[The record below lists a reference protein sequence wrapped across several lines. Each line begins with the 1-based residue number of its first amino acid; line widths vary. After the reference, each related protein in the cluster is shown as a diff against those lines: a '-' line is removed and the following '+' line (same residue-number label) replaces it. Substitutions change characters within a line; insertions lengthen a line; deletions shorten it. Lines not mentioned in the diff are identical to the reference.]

1 MFEVGCQICIKARQ
15 DFSYLCGSY
24 TALIIH
30 FLMAWEII
38 VYAFAYCYCRQ
49 KRRKYHACTY
59 TGGYPHSF
67 QGSAP
72 AFVKSY
78 LWKAEVFSGFVIGSI
93 CTLEFSLFYQ
103 LSNSYFKQN
112 PRPEVEDLRY
122 LKLAVCR
129 YTLQVKFWAQ
139 LQTVKVCVISLNGTR
154 LLMGELLNKWLH
166 V

>member
-1 MFEVGCQICIKARQ
+1 MRLRIATVGKKGESTMRAPIP
-15 DFSYLCGSY
+15 
-24 TALIIH
+24 
-30 FLMAWEII
+30 
-38 VYAFAYCYCRQ
+38 
-49 KRRKYHACTY
+49 
-59 TGGYPHSF
+59 GGYPHSF

-78 LWKAEVFSGFVIGSI
+78 LWKPEVFSGFVIGSI

-129 YTLQVKFWAQ
+129 YTLQVKF
-139 LQTVKVCVISLNGTR
+139 
-154 LLMGELLNKWLH
+154 
-166 V
+166 